1 MGDGFEEFEG
11 QTDDTL
17 LEKISDLLST
27 NRYLI
32 AIGWIFTVSG
42 GIIAFSTVNAVLGI
56 IILILFSFFL
66 IVVPK
71 KVPTKGVQS
80 SKDDVQDS
88 VVESQAFI
96 LSTSIPPCTDLI
108 GREEDTINILDDLEH
123 FSIVSIHAGG
133 GVGKTAVAAKIAND
147 IKNEIVSGKSPFE
160 HIAWITSSGNLKK
173 DLTGLDIPSVMVART
188 LDEKL
193 SALRKYLDGTLTLL
207 VIDNMDEPPTVDEEE
222 LMNTISGNTKILI
235 TTRADIPI
243 SKKYDL
249 NLLDPDAALILFYRH
264 FKRVA
269 ALNIEQIK
277 EQDDVLF
284 AEKIV
289 SATSYNALFIEL
301 IGKMAYADHWKLAD
315 LWERHKDDIFDQDS
329 KHEVRTGHGK
339 SHPENRGRLL
349 TQIKKLY
356 EMSNLSE
363 CQKDIM
369 SFIALFPAEHSIFF
383 DVFKWAGFEDDKVDN
398 MGELQDRGW
407 IERDD
412 NGYLIHTMVKG
423 SITLQSGEAVFD
435 EERYKYLVDELSDTD
450 KYMPEGTVYTRV
462 KELIV
467 VPETVCRLLVKK
479 GSEKENSARLYYNLA
494 TVYYSQGNYDDAL
507 YFYNKTLFIRENVLG
522 LDHPDTASTY
532 NKIAIVYRA
541 QGNYDDA
548 LAFYKTALAIREKVL
563 GFEHPDT
570 ASTYNNIAI
579 VYRIQGNYDD
589 ALKFYK
595 KALVIREKVLGFEHP
610 DTASTYNNMA
620 VVYRA
625 QGNNQEAQKFF
636 EKALAIREKVLGLE
650 HPDTASTYNNM
661 ANMFFDLGNYDEA
674 LKNYEKDRA
683 INETVLGLE
692 HPDTAATYNN
702 IANVYRAKGNIEE
715 AQNYYEKALKVFTM
729 KLGADHPYT
738 KAVKKDLEDLSL

>member
-1 MGDGFEEFEG
+1 M
-11 QTDDTL
+11 
-17 LEKISDLLST
+17 
-27 NRYLI
+27 
-32 AIGWIFTVSG
+32 
-42 GIIAFSTVNAVLGI
+42 
-56 IILILFSFFL
+56 
-66 IVVPK
+66 
-71 KVPTKGVQS
+71 
-80 SKDDVQDS
+80 
-88 VVESQAFI
+88 
-96 LSTSIPPCTDLI
+96 
-108 GREEDTINILDDLEH
+108 
-123 FSIVSIHAGG
+123 
-133 GVGKTAVAAKIAND
+133 GKTAVAAKIAND

-173 DLTGLDIPSVMVART
+173 DLTGLDIPSVMAART

-407 IERDD
+407 IERDA

-570 ASTYNNIAI
+570 ASTYNN
-579 VYRIQGNYDD
+579 
-589 ALKFYK
+589 
-595 KALVIREKVLGFEHP
+595 
-610 DTASTYNNMA
+610 MA